1 MARDV
6 LELFGRMVVPPNNIV
21 VMTPSILGGPIAAP
35 DMKEDVYRTTKE
47 QAQVLKRSVL
57 L

>member
-1 MARDV
+1 MARDA

-21 VMTPSILGGPIAAP
+21 LMTPSILGGPIAARG
-35 DMKEDVYRTTKE
+35 MKEDVYRTTKD
-47 QAQVLKRSVL
+47 QAQVLKLSVL

>member
-1 MARDV
+1 MARDA

-21 VMTPSILGGPIAAP
+21 LMTPSILGGLIAARG
-35 DMKEDVYRTTKE
+35 MKEDVYRTTKE